1 MHCRWLLLG
10 GIFAVGQKKMLIVTM
25 LCVSMFQMGMV
36 GLAPVVS
43 ALVDAFPGT
52 SALAAQ
58 TATTFLNLVLVVV
71 ALFSGAISRCIGR
84 RMMCAG
90 GMALFALAGVC
101 GTFFTVD
108 LWAVFLWSAFLG
120 AGTGLFV
127 PAVSSMMIDY
137 LNDRERNA
145 VAGLQTAF
153 VNLGGMALSFFAGVM
168 AGSAWSNA
176 YLVFLAAVPV
186 LFLCLRFLPRDEP
199 APVQVTSRDRPAKLP
214 AAVWLA
220 TLQTFLFAVLY
231 FAFSTNI
238 SLLLTERGVTDTAMS
253 GTATAVFMLGGCLFG
268 FVFTRLLNLCKERT
282 ACLAFVLLAVSYLT
296 IYCLDGSAVLFAAAF
311 VGGGSLSLI
320 FPYFLVTI
328 AGQVNPSASVMA
340 SSLIIS
346 VGPKL
351 SSFDVPLYP
360 IFPPEGFYLSP
371 GQNSSIH
378 SQGIHVPREF
388 HPTLRWN
395 ALPG

>member
-1 MHCRWLLLG
+1 M
-10 GIFAVGQKKMLIVTM
+10 GQKKMLVLTM
-25 LCVSMFQMGMV
+25 LCISLFQMGMV

-43 ALVDAFPGT
+43 AVVDAFPGT

-58 TATTFLNLVLVVV
+58 MATTFLNLVLVGV
-71 ALFSGAISRCIGR
+71 ALLSGTISRHFGR
-84 RMMCAG
+84 RKMCAG
-90 GMALFALAGVC
+90 GMLLFALAGIC
-101 GTFFTVD
+101 GAFFTVG
-108 LWAVFLWSAFLG
+108 LWAVFVWSAFLG

-137 LNDRERNA
+137 LDDGERSA

-153 VNLGGMALSFFAGVM
+153 VNLGGMALSFLAGLL
-168 AGSAWSNA
+168 AGTVWSNA

-346 VGPKL
+346 VGPNL
-351 SSFDVPLYP
+351 GSFDVPRYP